1 MRFEVEAGGLPRA
14 VDVTPDGG
22 NWRVTIE
29 GRVLR
34 ASMVRAGDRWSLLV
48 SDPEQADLKVRLFGE
63 RSYDVMFEPAG
74 GGAWQVHVNGRAV
87 QAGLRTSAQRLR
99 GHSGAGPGDGRV
111 VAPMPGR
118 VVKVLVTPGT
128 AVEARQGVVVV
139 EAMKMENELRA
150 PRAGIVREVR
160 VAEGVS
166 VEAQT
171 VLVVIDET
179 EPAGS
184 SVRGAASRVI
194 GPNRA

>member
-1 MRFEVEAGGLPRA
+1 VRFEVEAGGQPRA
-14 VDVTPDGG
+14 GDVAPDGPG
-22 NWRVTIE
+22 CRVVID
-29 GRVLR
+29 GRAWR

-48 SDPEQADLKVRLFGE
+48 SDADAGGLTAG

-74 GGAWQVHVNGRAV
+74 GGTWQVHVNGRMV

-99 GHSGAGPGDGRV
+99 GRLGGHPGGQSAAGAGDGRV

-128 AVEARQGVVVV
+128 AVEAKQGVVVV

-150 PRAGIVREVR
+150 PRAGVVREVR
-160 VAEGVS
+160 VAEGAS

-171 VLVVIDET
+171 VLVVID
-179 EPAGS
+179 
-184 SVRGAASRVI
+184 
-194 GPNRA
+194 

>member
-1 MRFEVEAGGLPRA
+1 MRFEVDAGGQPRA
-14 VDVTPDGG
+14 VDVAADGEG
-22 NWRVTIE
+22 WRVTID
-29 GRVLR
+29 GRVVR
-34 ASMVRAGDRWSLLV
+34 ASMVRAGDRWSLLIA
-48 SDPEQADLKVRLFGE
+48 DPTSASPAAG
-63 RSYDVMFEPAG
+63 RSYDVMFEPAA
-74 GGAWQVHVNGRAV
+74 GGAWQVHVNGRTV

-99 GHSGAGPGDGRV
+99 GHSAAGAGDGRV

-179 EPAGS
+179 A
-184 SVRGAASRVI
+184 
-194 GPNRA
+194 

>member
-1 MRFEVEAGGLPRA
+1 MRFEVEAGGQPRA
-14 VDVTPDGG
+14 VDVAPDGPG
-22 NWRVTIE
+22 CRVVID
-29 GRVLR
+29 GRAWR

-48 SDPEQADLKVRLFGE
+48 SDADAGGLTAG
-63 RSYDVMFEPAG
+63 RSYDVMFEPAAG
-74 GGAWQVHVNGRAV
+74 GTWQVHVDGRMV

-99 GHSGAGPGDGRV
+99 RGGHSAAAGDGRV

-150 PRAGIVREVR
+150 PRAGLVREVR
-160 VAEGVS
+160 VAEGAS

-171 VLVVIDET
+171 VLVVID
-179 EPAGS
+179 
-184 SVRGAASRVI
+184 
-194 GPNRA
+194 